1 MTPLNSILNT
11 PLHSR
16 VRFQRKKFC
25 LRGVFISRSL
35 LEHEFDN
42 WVECAEVVENFEEMA
57 TCSNPFAKDSKPYV
71 RFGVLGNTCLT
82 WLVCVWL
89 MTFVLA
95 AVISAFWYVLMLL
108 PTVMEVQLPVE
119 LYCYAADVLF
129 CSYRY
134 CQDFLFPSLSS
145 SQTQR
150 GNNCLSG
157 HIHPPLPIPLTPTKR
172 RLGDKPLPKP
182 PAKES
187 NMSYTSYTESV
198 VVTFVLGAAAITSLA
213 AAVAGSS
220 MVPPNYSLA
229 GLAC

>member
-25 LRGVFISRSL
+25 LRGVFIS
-35 LEHEFDN
+35 
-42 WVECAEVVENFEEMA
+42 
-57 TCSNPFAKDSKPYV
+57 
-71 RFGVLGNTCLT
+71 
-82 WLVCVWL
+82 
-89 MTFVLA
+89 
-95 AVISAFWYVLMLL
+95 
-108 PTVMEVQLPVE
+108 
-119 LYCYAADVLF
+119 
-129 CSYRY
+129 RY